1 MLEPPAG
8 TAGRPPAYSFVP
20 AAGIQT
26 LLNSGAAGP
35 KRQPM
40 QFSEAVKLALQSLWA
55 NKLRSILTLIGV
67 VMGVAS
73 VIMVITLTNT
83 ANNYMGTKL
92 SGYGAD
98 VFSIAREGLIFG
110 PDDYAKFQKRKIIR
124 SDDYDA
130 IRTGCTDCKEV
141 GAQVSRTIKVVHNA
155 HSTTGTDLRGYTEAM
170 FSLTNVNMALGRD
183 LNQSDNDH
191 ATHNAVIGYDIVDNL
206 MGDSD
211 PLGQEIRIDGVP
223 YTVVGVGERQGKT
236 FGQSQDN
243 WVVVPLATYQHTY
256 GTNESL
262 TLYARANGDSKVM
275 ERAEDQSRVIMRA
288 RRHDA
293 PGAADSFEVQTN
305 DTFLDLW
312 KQISQLFIFIVLGLA
327 SISLVVGG
335 IVIMNIMLVSVT
347 ERTREIGVRK
357 ALGARQRDVLLQ
369 FLIESALMAL
379 LGGFIGIVLGVGV
392 AQIITLIFDVSV
404 SVSIGSVLLGMFMAT
419 FTGIFFGVYP
429 ASKAAKLD
437 PITALRSEM

>member
-1 MLEPPAG
+1 
-8 TAGRPPAYSFVP
+8 
-20 AAGIQT
+20 
-26 LLNSGAAGP
+26 
-35 KRQPM
+35 M

-55 NKLRSILTLIGV
+55 NKLRSVLTLIGV

-98 VFSIAREGLIFG
+98 VFTIARDGLIFG
-110 PDDYAKFQKRKIIR
+110 PDDYARFQKRKKVMME
-124 SDDYDA
+124 DYQA
-130 IRTGCTDCKEV
+130 IREGCSDCREV
-141 GAQVSRTIKVVHNA
+141 GTSQSRTIKVAHNGK
-155 HSTTGTDLRGYTEAM
+155 STTDTEMRGYTDAM
-170 FSLTNVNMALGRD
+170 FSLSNTNVALGRALTEGD
-183 LNQSDNDH
+183 VDH
-191 ATHNAVIGYDIVDNL
+191 GTHVAVVGYDVVDDVIAD
-206 MGDSD
+206 GD
-211 PLGQEIRIDGVP
+211 PLGQEVRIDGVP

-243 WVVVPLATYQHTY
+243 WVAVPITAYQHTY
-256 GTNESL
+256 GSNESL
-262 TLYARANGDSKVM
+262 TVYARANGDSKIM
-275 ERAEDQSRVIMRA
+275 ERAEDQVRVIMRT

-293 PGAADSFEVQTN
+293 AGTPDSFEVQTN
-305 DTFLDLW
+305 DTFLDIW
-312 KQISQLFIFIVLGLA
+312 KQISQLFVFIVLALA

-357 ALGARQRDVLLQ
+357 ALGARQKDVLLQ

-379 LGGFIGIVLGVGV
+379 LGGVIGIILGVGV
-392 AQIITLIFDVSV
+392 AQIITLIFDISV
-404 SVSIGSVLLGMFMAT
+404 DVSIGSILLGMFMAT
-419 FTGIFFGVYP
+419 GTGIFFGVYP

-437 PITALRSEM
+437 PIVALRSEM

>member
-1 MLEPPAG
+1 
-8 TAGRPPAYSFVP
+8 
-20 AAGIQT
+20 
-26 LLNSGAAGP
+26 
-35 KRQPM
+35 M

-55 NKLRSILTLIGV
+55 NKLRSVLTLIGV

-98 VFSIAREGLIFG
+98 VFTIAREGLIFG
-110 PDDYAKFQKRKIIR
+110 PDDYARFQKRKMVKME
-124 SDDYDA
+124 DYQA
-130 IRTGCTDCKEV
+130 IRDGCSDCKEV
-141 GAQVSRTIKVVHNA
+141 GTSQSRTIKVAHNGK
-155 HSTTGTDLRGYTEAM
+155 STTDTEMRGYTDTM
-170 FSLTNVNMALGRD
+170 FSLSNTNVALGRALTEGD
-183 LNQSDNDH
+183 VDH
-191 ATHNAVIGYDIVDNL
+191 GTHNAVVGYDIVDDV

-223 YTVVGVGERQGKT
+223 YIVVGIGERQGKT

-243 WVVVPLATYQHTY
+243 WVAVPITAYQHTY
-256 GTNESL
+256 GSNESL
-262 TLYARANGDSKVM
+262 TVYARANGDSKVM
-275 ERAEDQSRVIMRA
+275 ERAEDQARVIMRT

-293 PGAADSFEVQTN
+293 PGTPDSFEVQTN
-305 DTFLDLW
+305 DTFLDIW
-312 KQISQLFIFIVLGLA
+312 KQISQLFVFIVLALA

-357 ALGARQRDVLLQ
+357 ALGARQKDVLLQ

-379 LGGFIGIVLGVGV
+379 LGGVIGIILGVGV
-392 AQIITLIFDVSV
+392 AQIITLIFDISV
-404 SVSIGSVLLGMFMAT
+404 DVSIGSVLLGMFMAT
-419 FTGIFFGVYP
+419 GTGIFFGVYP

-437 PITALRSEM
+437 PIVALRSEM

>member
-1 MLEPPAG
+1 
-8 TAGRPPAYSFVP
+8 
-20 AAGIQT
+20 
-26 LLNSGAAGP
+26 
-35 KRQPM
+35 M

-55 NKLRSILTLIGV
+55 NKLRSVLTLIGV

-98 VFSIAREGLIFG
+98 VFTIAREGLIFG
-110 PDDYAKFQKRKIIR
+110 PDDYAKFQKRKLVKIGT
-124 SDDYDA
+124 A
-130 IRTGCTDCKEV
+130 L
-141 GAQVSRTIKVVHNA
+141 SRNVNVVHNG
-155 HSTTGTDLRGYTEAM
+155 HSTTGTELRGYTDTM
-170 FSLTNVNMALGRD
+170 FSLSNTNIAIGRG
-183 LNQSDNDH
+183 LTPSDIDH
-191 ATHNAVIGYDIVDNL
+191 ATHTVVVGYDIVDNIL
-206 MGDSD
+206 TDSSSD
-211 PLGQEIRIDGVP
+211 PIGQEIRVDGVP
-223 YTVVGVGERQGKT
+223 YTIVGIGERQGKT

-243 WVVVPLATYQHTY
+243 WVAVPFSAYQHTY

-262 TLYARANGDSKVM
+262 TVYARANGDSKVM
-275 ERAEDQSRVIMRA
+275 ERAEDQVRVIMRT

-293 PGAADSFEVQTN
+293 PGAEDSFEVQTN
-305 DTFLDLW
+305 DTFLDIW
-312 KQISQLFIFIVLGLA
+312 KQISQLFIFIVLALA

-357 ALGARQRDVLLQ
+357 ALGARQKDVLMQ

-379 LGGFIGIVLGVGV
+379 LGGVIGIILGVGV
-392 AQIITLIFDVSV
+392 AELITLIFDISV
-404 SVSIGSVLLGMFMAT
+404 DVSIGSVLLGMFMAT
-419 FTGIFFGVYP
+419 GTGIFFGVYP

-437 PITALRSEM
+437 PIVALRSEM